1 MKQLSVLEKLVA
13 ILRRDLL
20 TAMRYRTA
28 FWMQAVTMIL
38 EIAGSYY
45 LARAVG
51 PGFQPEG
58 LDYYPFLLIGT
69 GVYTLFV
76 AGINSFVMSIRD
88 AQLTGTLEV
97 LMTTSTSGSVI
108 VLLNTFSAFVASSL
122 SMVLYLAVGLALF
135 HVELRSPNLLG
146 CALVVLISIGIATAI
161 GIVAAALQVLVQK
174 GGAIVWLLGAG
185 GWLFAGM
192 MFPVAAL
199 PKPFQVIAAVIPLKY
214 SLDGVRLALLR
225 GASFTELIHPLGAL
239 TAFCVLL
246 LPLSLVFFSYAV
258 RRARLQ
264 GTLSFY

>member
-1 MKQLSVLEKLVA
+1 
-13 ILRRDLL
+13 
-20 TAMRYRTA
+20 
-28 FWMQAVTMIL
+28 
-38 EIAGSYY
+38 
-45 LARAVG
+45 
-51 PGFQPEG
+51 
-58 LDYYPFLLIGT
+58 
-69 GVYTLFV
+69 
-76 AGINSFVMSIRD
+76 
-88 AQLTGTLEV
+88 
-97 LMTTSTSGSVI
+97 MTTSTSGSVI

-122 SMVLYLAVGLALF
+122 SMVVYLAVGLALF

-199 PKPFQVIAAVIPLKY
+199 PKPFQAIAALIPLKY

-225 GASFTELIHPLGAL
+225 GASFVELVRPLGAL